1 MNAKTSRLLLGG
13 ISAFALMVSACAKDN
28 AQEAHVETAV
38 AMSANGHDINLWP
51 KIDTSDFL
59 DPAVEAR
66 IDVLLSKM
74 TLAQK
79 VAQTIQADNAAVTPE
94 DIKKYRLGSVLSGG
108 NSAPGP
114 NQWASI
120 DQWLEAADEYYL
132 ASLDPEGVEVAIP
145 TIWGI
150 DAVHG
155 HNNVIGGTVFPHNI
169 GLGNMRNPKL
179 IRELAEVTARELRA
193 TGHDWTFAPTVAVP
207 QDDRW
212 GRAFEGFSESPDVV
226 ASYAGEI
233 VKGLQGDITTGDFLS
248 DDHVI
253 STAKHFL
260 GDGGTNGGKDQ
271 GDALANEADF
281 VRIHAAGYPPSIQ
294 AGSLSVMAS
303 FSSWQGEKVHG
314 SKYLLTDVLKD
325 RMGFQGFVVGDWNA
339 HGQVDGCTNVSCAAA
354 LNAGLDMYMVPND
367 WKALLANT
375 ITQVETGEIPM
386 ARLEDA
392 VRRILRA
399 KIKFGLFEMGKPS
412 TRKYAGD
419 YSILGAPTHRATV
432 RQAVRES
439 LVLLKNNNGLLP
451 LSAGANVL
459 VAGDG
464 ADSISKQAGGWTL
477 HWQGGG
483 LSNDLFPNGD
493 SIFDGIEDTVKAGG
507 GTVQLSESGAYTT
520 KPDVAIVVFGEE
532 PYAEFQGDRDHVGF
546 DVEGK
551 GAVNLLKT
559 LKADGIPV
567 VAVFLSGRPM
577 WVNTELNNSD
587 AFVAAFLPG
596 TEGAGVAD
604 VLFRTKPEFDFKGK
618 LSFSWPRTAMQNTVN
633 VGDKDYDPL
642 FAYGFGLNYEI
653 AHANLKTLSE
663 DSALP
668 ASMRDQAISLFAGGQ
683 VVAPWSVNISDT
695 NSVSTKAVDHGAQE
709 DAVELSFMAPAMVS
723 LIGNPIDISSK
734 ANTGTALL
742 FDVKIENP
750 VPAGTAIGMSC
761 ANNGGDCQGYLDVT
775 KTLNTGQGEGWKSVE
790 LPLSCLRGVGA
801 EMGAIDAPFVVRA
814 SGKST
819 MAFSNVRLGDGAEYT
834 GNCQF

>member
-1 MNAKTSRLLLGG
+1 MLG
-13 ISAFALMVSACAKDN
+13 ACAHDTN
-28 AQEAHVETAV
+28 ADDGAAI
-38 AMSANGHDINLWP
+38 AGNASNGRDINLWP
-51 KIDTSDFL
+51 KIDTSSFL
-59 DPAVEAR
+59 DPVVEAR
-66 IDVLLSKM
+66 IDDLLTKM
-74 TLAQK
+74 TLEQK
-79 VAQTIQADNAAVTPE
+79 VGQTMQADNAAITPAE
-94 DIKKYRLGSVLSGG
+94 VKEYRIGSILSGG

-114 NQWASI
+114 LQWADV
-120 DQWLEAADEYYL
+120 DQWLEAADAFYL
-132 ASLDPEGVEVAIP
+132 ASVDPEGVEVAIP

-169 GLGNMRNPKL
+169 GLGAMRNPELILKL
-179 IRELAEVTARELRA
+179 AGVTARELRT

-212 GRAFEGFSESPDVV
+212 GRTYEGFSENPEVV

-233 VKGLQGDITTGDFLS
+233 VTGLQGDITTDAFLNE
-248 DDHVI
+248 DHVI

-260 GDGGTNGGKDQ
+260 GDGGTDGGKDQ
-271 GDALANEADF
+271 GDALAEEAEF
-281 VRIHAAGYPPSIQ
+281 VRIHSAGYPPSIK

-339 HGQVDGCTNVSCAAA
+339 HGQIDGCTNDNCAAA

-367 WKALLANT
+367 WKALYVNTLA
-375 ITQVETGEIPM
+375 QAQSGEIPM
-386 ARLEDA
+386 ERLDDA

-412 TRKYAGD
+412 SRKYAGD
-419 YSILGAPTHRATV
+419 YSILGAPEHRKLV

-439 LVLLKNNNGLLP
+439 LVLLKNNDGLLP

-493 SIFDGIEDTVKAGG
+493 SIYAGIAQTVAAGG
-507 GTVQLSESGAYTT
+507 GSVQLSEDGNYTT

-532 PYAEFQGDRDHVGF
+532 PYAEFQGDREHVGF
-546 DVEGK
+546 DVDSK
-551 GAVNLLKT
+551 GAVNLLAK
-559 LKADGIPV
+559 LKRDGIPV

-577 WVNTELNNSD
+577 WVNPELNQSD

-604 VLFRTKPEFDFKGK
+604 VLFQTQPEHDFKGT
-618 LSFSWPRTAMQNTVN
+618 LSFSWPRTATQTVLN
-633 VGDKDYDPL
+633 YGDANYDPL
-642 FAYGFGLNYEI
+642 FAYGFGLNYKT
-653 AHANLKTLSE
+653 AHANLASLPE
-663 DSALP
+663 DSGLSSAQK
-668 ASMRDQAISLFAGGQ
+668 DQSISLYAGGQ
-683 VVAPWSVNISDT
+683 ITAPWRVGINDEDV
-695 NSVSTKAVDHGAQE
+695 VSTREVDHLAQE
-709 DAVELSFMAPAMVS
+709 DAIELTFSAPTSVS
-723 LIGNPIDISSK
+723 IVGDPIDISSK
-734 ANTGTALL
+734 ANTGYALM
-742 FDVKIENP
+742 FDVKVDAAI
-750 VPAGTAIGMSC
+750 PAGTTIGMSC
-761 ANNGGDCQGYLDVT
+761 ANNGGDCQGDLAVST
-775 KTLNTGQGEGWKSVE
+775 SLNALKGQGWQSVE

-801 EMGAIDAPFVVRA
+801 EMGAIDAPFVLTA
-814 SGKST
+814 GAEMKI
-819 MAFSNVRLGDGAEYT
+819 AFSNVRIAEGTEYT
-834 GNCQF
+834 GNCKF